1 MTEETKPTK
10 RTRKSKTPEQ
20 SQVELP
26 PTQEERS
33 LGNAGN
39 PNKYAPKP
47 KIGNPTLGRSTNY
60 VDSVGLGNLK
70 VRSANGYTDV

>member
-1 MTEETKPTK
+1 MIEETKPTK

-20 SQVELP
+20 SQAELP

-39 PNKYAPKP
+39 PNK
-47 KIGNPTLGRSTNY
+47 
-60 VDSVGLGNLK
+60 
-70 VRSANGYTDV
+70 